1 MKLNPKVFMACS
13 LIGAAGI
20 IIFKLLDMN
29 QFIVTSC
36 PIAIMLVY
44 AWRHRKHQSELDI
57 VGDNLYYLGFL
68 YTLVSLAM
76 SLFEFSSNDEAVE
89 TIAPII
95 TNFGI
100 AIFSTIFGIAFRVFF
115 NLMFN
120 LMHKGPEETVSDF
133 SDTVRDLNIEL
144 RKFSTFRIGLEQ
156 ILGESRDRQKKAIT
170 QFKVSVTRFNET
182 VEAGREQFQGNLD
195 NLGQTVSG
203 LNAQVSNLDSTVN
216 DSSGAV
222 AASVNRLIEKINE
235 MNVPEDLIEQ
245 LLRPYI
251 QNIETGAEQISNSV
265 SAIMTRFNKTIE
277 AGREQFQGN
286 LDSLGQTV
294 SGLNAQVSNLD
305 STVNDSSDV
314 VAASVNKL
322 VEKING
328 VNVPEDLIE
337 QLLRPYIQNIETG
350 AEQISNSV
358 SAIMTRFNKTIEAG
372 REQFQGNLDSLG
384 QTVSGLNAQV
394 SNLDSTVNDSSDVV
408 AASVNKLV
416 EKINGVNVPEDLIEQ
431 LLRPYIQNI
440 ETGAEQIS
448 NSVSAIMTRFNKTI
462 EAGHEQFQGN
472 LDSLGQT
479 VSGLNAQVSN
489 LDSAIKSNSEVVFTS
504 VSDLVE
510 RINNIQAPEDFM
522 EALLKQH
529 KTSTEQ
535 IAAEQ
540 RPVDG
545 NP

>member
-1 MKLNPKVFMACS
+1 M
-13 LIGAAGI
+13 
-20 IIFKLLDMN
+20 IFKLLDMN

-44 AWRHRKHQSELDI
+44 AWCHRKHQSQLDI

-115 NLMFN
+115 NLMHN
-120 LMHKGPEETVSDF
+120 PEETVSDF
-133 SDTVRDLNIEL
+133 SDTVRDLNKGVSDLDIEL

-156 ILGESRDRQKKAIT
+156 ILGESLNRQKKAIA
-170 QFKVSVTRFNET
+170 QFKASVTRFNKT

-216 DSSGAV
+216 ESSDAV
-222 AASVNRLIEKINE
+222 ATSVNKLVEKINE

-245 LLRPYI
+245 LLQPYI

-265 SAIMTRFNKTIE
+265 SVIMTRFNETVE
-277 AGREQFQGN
+277 AGREQLQGN

-294 SGLNAQVSNLD
+294 SGFNAQVSNLD
-305 STVNDSSDV
+305 STVNESSDT
-314 VAASVNKL
+314 VAASVSKL

-328 VNVPEDLIE
+328 MNVPEDLIE
-337 QLLRPYIQNIETG
+337 QLLQPPIQGLQTG
-350 AEQISNSV
+350 TEQIGDAIEALTNRLNNVQIPTDELEQGLQQVANAV
-358 SAIMTRFNKTIEAG
+358 SASANDLIDKCN
-372 REQFQGNLDSLG
+372 
-384 QTVSGLNAQV
+384 NAQV
-394 SNLDSTVNDSSDVV
+394 NMQ
-408 AASVNKLV
+408 
-416 EKINGVNVPEDLIEQ
+416 E
-431 LLRPYIQNI
+431 
-440 ETGAEQIS
+440 
-448 NSVSAIMTRFNKTI
+448 I
-462 EAGHEQFQGN
+462 EALFKQPET
-472 LDSLGQT
+472 S
-479 VSGLNAQVSN
+479 
-489 LDSAIKSNSEVVFTS
+489 IKRTAE
-504 VSDLVE
+504 
-510 RINNIQAPEDFM
+510 
-522 EALLKQH
+522 
-529 KTSTEQ
+529 
-535 IAAEQ
+535 EQ
-540 RPVDG
+540 RPADG